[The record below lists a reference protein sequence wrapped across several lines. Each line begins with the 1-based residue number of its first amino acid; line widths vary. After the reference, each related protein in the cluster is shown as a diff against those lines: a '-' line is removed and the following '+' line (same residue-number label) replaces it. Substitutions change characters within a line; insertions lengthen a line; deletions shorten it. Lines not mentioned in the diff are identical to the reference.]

1 MPRQPARIQESDIRR
16 AVRAYGTAGLH
27 VRVIYNRDGSTVI
40 EPVAGPAPSLAIRED
55 ENEWDSVGAEAQKS

>member
-16 AVRAYGTAGLH
+16 AVRAYGAAGLQ

-40 EPVAGPAPSLAIRED
+40 EPVASPSSLSAPE
-55 ENEWDSVGAEAQKS
+55 AEQPERVAG